1 MFLSKVV
8 CMFLF
13 AMCVSCVGALCC
25 WCAFLICVWCS
36 SSKVLSAVKCNFWK
50 FCEIQTLV
58 QWSISV
64 SVNSVSLTGNDYKS
78 CIEDMWPLSNGEAL
92 LIYSNV
98 FSGNQE
104 RMVCLC
110 TASDCTPSLYLKS
123 VVWKH
128 FCPVSRDLL
137 WETISVDTIDEDQL
151 YIWWM
156 DADYFR

>member
-1 MFLSKVV
+1 MYLSKVV

-50 FCEIQTLV
+50 FCEIHTLV
-58 QWSISV
+58 QCSISV

-92 LIYSNV
+92 SIYSNV

-110 TASDCTPSLYLKS
+110 TASDCTPSLYLE
-123 VVWKH
+123 
-128 FCPVSRDLL
+128 CGM
-137 WETISVDTIDEDQL
+137 ETFLSCQQRPAVGNNQCWHNRWRSAIYMMNGCWL
-151 YIWWM
+151 
-156 DADYFR
+156 F